1 MELSKRVKPYVRILG
16 MNERGKAHIS
26 KIIEQN
32 PKLKIITSVKKFI
45 DVNKDKVSKQFLDI
59 DVKATDIYTLAYQ
72 VTSLGNMDYT
82 NSIIIK

>member
-1 MELSKRVKPYVRILG
+1 MELSKKVKPYVRILG
-16 MNERGKAHIS
+16 MNEKGKALLS

-32 PKLKIITSVKKFI
+32 PKLEIITSVKKFI

>member
-16 MNERGKAHIS
+16 MNEKGKALLS

-32 PKLKIITSVKKFI
+32 PKLEIITSVKKFI

>member
-1 MELSKRVKPYVRILG
+1 MELSKKVKPYVRILG
-16 MNERGKAHIS
+16 MNERGKALLS

>member
-16 MNERGKAHIS
+16 MNERGKALLS